1 VVEVADVFRRFAED
15 YLKAHGATMP
25 SLHRRAIA
33 DILACRTEVLAGCPN
48 RAGSHTRPPPQRAT
62 SMHLIVIQVVTSI
75 ILRLRSDV
83 ECVSAKQI
91 DRRNEQQQERCPSSL
106 RCP

>member
-1 VVEVADVFRRFAED
+1 
-15 YLKAHGATMP
+15 
-25 SLHRRAIA
+25 
-33 DILACRTEVLAGCPN
+33 
-48 RAGSHTRPPPQRAT
+48 
-62 SMHLIVIQVVTSI
+62 VTSI